1 MASRKKAK
9 QPAKR
14 TLTIPFTGESL
25 AGLDR
30 YVERGGHTT
39 AAGAVRQAL
48 VDIVPLLDQIEQ
60 QKAINEA
67 QNRQL
72 EKLLVTIGE
81 ARSAAKLLLQISD
94 GYRER
99 DQDNEM
105 ASDL

>member
-25 AGLDR
+25 VGLDR
-30 YVERGGHTT
+30 YIERGGHTT

-48 VDIVPLLDQIEQ
+48 VDIVPLLGQIEQ
-60 QKAINEA
+60 QKAINDA

-81 ARSAAKLLLQISD
+81 ARSAAKLLLQVSD
-94 GYRER
+94 DYLDGVE
-99 DQDNEM
+99 D
-105 ASDL
+105 